1 MRTVIIRE
9 KKIWELDS
17 IFSKRKF
24 FEMKDVFVCV
34 FYILV
39 CYFKICRLYEKDEQ
53 NFFNDQL
60 HVIFS
65 IFVKVDIGYSTER
78 ACD

>member
-1 MRTVIIRE
+1 MNIIRE

-53 NFFNDQL
+53 NFLMTN
-60 HVIFS
+60 
-65 IFVKVDIGYSTER
+65 YM
-78 ACD
+78 

>member
-1 MRTVIIRE
+1 MLSGRGPVNITRE

-24 FEMKDVFVCV
+24 FEMKEVFVCV

-53 NFFNDQL
+53 NFLMTN
-60 HVIFS
+60 
-65 IFVKVDIGYSTER
+65 YM
-78 ACD
+78 

>member
-1 MRTVIIRE
+1 MLSGRVPVNIIRE

-24 FEMKDVFVCV
+24 FEMKEVFVCV

-39 CYFKICRLYEKDEQ
+39 CYFKICRLYEKDDQ
-53 NFFNDQL
+53 NFLMTN
-60 HVIFS
+60 
-65 IFVKVDIGYSTER
+65 YM
-78 ACD
+78 

>member
-1 MRTVIIRE
+1 
-9 KKIWELDS
+9 
-17 IFSKRKF
+17 
-24 FEMKDVFVCV
+24 MKDVFVCV

-53 NFFNDQL
+53 NFFDDQL

>member
-1 MRTVIIRE
+1 MLSGRVPVNIIRE

-53 NFFNDQL
+53 NFLMTN
-60 HVIFS
+60 
-65 IFVKVDIGYSTER
+65 YM
-78 ACD
+78 